1 MEHSNVAEAERRSK
15 MKVFW
20 LRSKMEKLRKQLES
34 LRAKDA
40 EFEKREA
47 EIKEAIEEA
56 AAAEGE
62 DAAEKQQL
70 VEEQVE
76 KFDQEKKEHEEAKG
90 KLEEEI
96 AGIEAELK
104 EEEAAQDTTPAAAP
118 EATEEKKE
126 ENRGG
131 LTIMSTRAKMF
142 TEKIRNKLFNE
153 RGEAIDERIQA
164 WLGEIRA
171 CIKEKRELS
180 NVGLTIPEVF
190 LGILRENMINYSKL
204 YKYLDVRPLG
214 GNGRLVVQGKIAEA
228 IWTECCA
235 NINELSLAFNQ
246 VEVNCF
252 KIAGFYQVCNA
263 TLEDSDIDLSATILE
278 AIGQSIGL
286 GLDKA
291 VLYGRNSNK
300 TQKMPLGVVSRLAQ
314 QSEPADYP
322 ATARPWADLHTSN
335 IITVSAGLTGAALF
349 KQILLAS
356 GAMKG
361 DYARGPKVWIM
372 NEKTHTKLMA
382 ETVINTADGQFVASA
397 SGTMPAVGGNI
408 EVLNF
413 VPDNTIIAGYFDLY
427 LLAERAGQKFAQ
439 SEHVKF
445 LEDATVF
452 KGTARYDGQPT
463 IAEAFIVIGLEGTS
477 PSATMA
483 FAPDTANTV
492 TAILLS
498 ETAEVDVDESIQLTA
513 TTYPVA
519 GAITW
524 ASSDSTK
531 ATVDSTGK
539 VTGKASGTAVI
550 TAVSGSAS
558 ASCTVTVN
566 A

>member
-1 MEHSNVAEAERRSK
+1 MSK
-15 MKVFW
+15 
-20 LRSKMEKLRKQLES
+20 
-34 LRAKDA
+34 
-40 EFEKREA
+40 
-47 EIKEAIEEA
+47 
-56 AAAEGE
+56 
-62 DAAEKQQL
+62 
-70 VEEQVE
+70 
-76 KFDQEKKEHEEAKG
+76 
-90 KLEEEI
+90 
-96 AGIEAELK
+96 
-104 EEEAAQDTTPAAAP
+104 
-118 EATEEKKE
+118 
-126 ENRGG
+126 
-131 LTIMSTRAKMF
+131 RAKMF
-142 TEKIRNKLFNE
+142 TEKIRSAIFNE
-153 RGEAIDERIQA
+153 RGEAVNEQVKA
-164 WLGEIRA
+164 WLGEVRA
-171 CIKEKRELS
+171 CIKEKRELT

-235 NINELSLAFNQ
+235 NINELALAFNQ

-263 TLEDSDIDLSATILE
+263 TLEDSDIDLSATIID

-286 GLDKA
+286 GVDKA

-300 TQKMPLGVVSRLAQ
+300 TQKMPLGIVTRLAQ
-314 QSEPADYP
+314 TSEPADYP

-335 IITVSAGLTGAALF
+335 IITLSAGLTGAALF

-382 ETVINTADGQFVASA
+382 ETVVNTADGQFVASA
-397 SGTMPAVGGNI
+397 SGEMPAVGGTI

-413 VPDNTIIAGYFDLY
+413 IPDNTIIAGYFDLY

-463 IAEAFIVIGLEGTS
+463 IAEAFIAIGLEGTT
-477 PSATMA
+477 PGTTMA
-483 FAPDTANTV
+483 FAPDTANVV
-492 TAILLS
+492 TAILMT
-498 ETAEVDVDESIQLTA
+498 ETAEVDVNETIQLAAKTF
-513 TTYPVA
+513 PVD
-519 GAITW
+519 GPITW
-524 ASSDSTK
+524 SSSATSY
-531 ATVDSTGK
+531 ATVDSNGV
-539 VTGKASGTAVI
+539 VTGVASGTAVI

>member
-1 MEHSNVAEAERRSK
+1 

-20 LRSKMEKLRKQLES
+20 LRSKIERLKKELETLRS
-34 LRAKDA
+34 KDA

-47 EIKEAIEEA
+47 ELKDAIEEA
-56 AAAEGE
+56 AAAEGD
-62 DAAEKQQL
+62 DAAEKQQI
-70 VEEQVE
+70 VEEEVT
-76 KFDQEKKEHEEAKG
+76 KFDDDKKEHEEAKT

-96 AGIEAELK
+96 AGMEEELRK
-104 EEEAAQDTTPAAAP
+104 EEEAQDTTPKDAPAP
-118 EATEEKKE
+118 EGNE

-131 LTIMSTRAKMF
+131 IHIMSTRAKMF
-142 TEKIRNKLFNE
+142 TEKIRSALFNE
-153 RGEAIDERIQA
+153 RGEAINEQVKN
-164 WLGEIRA
+164 WLGEVRA
-171 CIKEKRELS
+171 AIKEKRELT

-190 LGILRENMINYSKL
+190 LGILKENMVAYSKL

-214 GNGRLVVQGKIAEA
+214 GNGRLIVQGKIGEA

-235 NINELSLAFNQ
+235 NINELSLGFNQ

-286 GLDKA
+286 GVDKA
-291 VLYGRNSNK
+291 ILYGRNSNK
-300 TQKMPLGVVSRLAQ
+300 TQKMPLGVVSRLVQ
-314 QSEPADYP
+314 TSEPADYP
-322 ATARPWADLHTSN
+322 ATARPWQDLHVSN
-335 IITVSAGLTGAALF
+335 IISLAAGLTGAALF
-349 KQILLAS
+349 KEILLAA
-356 GAMKG
+356 GAMKN

-372 NEKTHTKLMA
+372 NEKTHTQLMA
-382 ETVINTADGQFVASA
+382 ETVVTTADGQFVTSA
-397 SGTMPAVGGNI
+397 AGTMPAVGGNI

-452 KGTARYDGQPT
+452 KGTARYDGQPV
-463 IAEAFIVIGLEGTS
+463 IAEAFIAIGLGGTT
-477 PSATMA
+477 PDATMA
-483 FAPDTANTV
+483 FAPDTANVV
-492 TAILLS
+492 TAILLT
-498 ETAEVDVDESIQLTA
+498 EAAEVEENESIQLTA
-513 TTYPVA
+513 TTYPVS
-519 GAITW
+519 GSITW
-524 ASSDSTK
+524 TSSDSTT
-531 ATVDSTGK
+531 ATVDANGK
-539 VTGKASGTAVI
+539 VTGVASGTAVI

-558 ASCTVTVN
+558 ASCTVTVS

>member
-1 MEHSNVAEAERRSK
+1 

-20 LRSKMEKLRKQLES
+20 LRQKIEKLKKELEN

-40 EFEKREA
+40 EFEKREN
-47 EIKEAIEEA
+47 ELKEAIEEA
-56 AAAEGE
+56 AEAEGD
-62 DAAEKQQL
+62 DAAEKQQIID
-70 VEEQVE
+70 EEVE
-76 KFDQEKKEHEEAKG
+76 KFDTEKKEHEEAKN
-90 KLEEEI
+90 KLEDEI
-96 AGIEAELK
+96 AGMEQQLQ

-118 EATEEKKE
+118 APEEGID

-131 LTIMSTRAKMF
+131 IHIMTTRAKMF
-142 TEKIRNKLFNE
+142 SEKIRSALFNE
-153 RGEAIDERIQA
+153 RGEAVNEQVKS
-164 WLGEIRA
+164 WLGEVRA
-171 CIKEKRELS
+171 CIKEKRELT

-190 LGILRENMINYSKL
+190 LGILKENMTNYSKL
-204 YKYLDVRPLG
+204 YKYLDVRSLG
-214 GNGRLVVQGKIAEA
+214 GNGRLIVQGKIAEA

-286 GLDKA
+286 GIDKA
-291 VLYGRNSNK
+291 VLYGRNTNK
-300 TQKMPLGVVSRLAQ
+300 TQKMPLGVVTRLAQ
-314 QSEPADYP
+314 TSEPADYP
-322 ATARPWADLHTSN
+322 ATARPWEDLHTSN
-335 IITVSAGLTGAALF
+335 IITLAAGLTGAGLF

-397 SGTMPAVGGNI
+397 AGTMPAVGGNI

-413 VPDNTIIAGYFDLY
+413 IPDNTIIAGYFDLY

-463 IAEAFIVIGLEGTS
+463 IAEAFIAIGLENTT

-483 FAPDTANTV
+483 FAPDTANVV
-492 TAILLS
+492 TAILLT
-498 ETAEVDVDESIQLTA
+498 EAAEVEVGENIQLTA
-513 TTYPVA
+513 TTFPVA
-519 GAITW
+519 GPVTW
-524 ASSDSTK
+524 TSSDSTK
-531 ATVDSTGK
+531 ATVDASGK
-539 VTGKASGTAVI
+539 VTGVASGSAVI

-558 ASCTVTVN
+558 ASCTVTVS

>member
-1 MEHSNVAEAERRSK
+1 

-20 LRSKMEKLRKQLES
+20 LRQKIEKLKKELED

-40 EFEKREA
+40 EFEKREI
-47 EIKEAIEEA
+47 ELRDAIEEA
-56 AAAEGE
+56 AAAEGD
-62 DAAEKQQL
+62 DAAEKQQIID
-70 VEEQVE
+70 EEVE
-76 KFDQEKKEHEEAKG
+76 KFDTEKKEHEEAKN
-90 KLEEEI
+90 KLEDEI
-96 AGIEAELK
+96 AGMEEELK
-104 EEEAAQDTTPAAAP
+104 EEEAAQDTTPAATPAP
-118 EATEEKKE
+118 EEGKE

-131 LTIMSTRAKMF
+131 IHVMTTRAKIF
-142 TEKIRNKLFNE
+142 NEKIRSAVFNE
-153 RGEAIDERIQA
+153 RGEAINDQVKN
-164 WLGEIRA
+164 WLGEVRA
-171 CIKEKRELS
+171 CIKEKRELT
-180 NVGLTIPEVF
+180 NVGLTIPEIF
-190 LGILRENMINYSKL
+190 LGILKENMVNYSKL
-204 YKYLDVRPLG
+204 YRYLDVRSLG
-214 GNGRLVVQGKIAEA
+214 GNGRLIVQGKIAEA

-286 GLDKA
+286 GVDKA

-314 QSEPADYP
+314 TAEPADYP
-322 ATARPWADLHTSN
+322 ATARPWEDLHTSN
-335 IITVSAGLTGAALF
+335 IISLTAGLTGAGLF
-349 KQILLAS
+349 KEILLAA
-356 GAMKG
+356 GAMKS

-382 ETVINTADGQFVASA
+382 ETVINTADGQFVSSA

-413 VPDNTIIAGYFDLY
+413 IPDNTIIAGYFDLY

-463 IAEAFIVIGLEGTS
+463 IAEAFIAIGLEGTT
-477 PSATMA
+477 PTATMA
-483 FAPDTANTV
+483 FAPDTANIV
-492 TAILLS
+492 TAIFLT
-498 ETAEVDVDESIQLTA
+498 ETADVEAGEDIQLTA

-519 GAITW
+519 GPITW
-524 ASSDSTK
+524 TSSDATK
-531 ATVDSTGK
+531 ATVDASGK
-539 VTGKASGTAVI
+539 VTGVASGTAII

-558 ASCTVTVN
+558 ASCTVTVT

>member
-1 MEHSNVAEAERRSK
+1 

-20 LRSKMEKLRKQLES
+20 LRQKIEKLKKELEN

-40 EFEKREA
+40 EFEKRE
-47 EIKEAIEEA
+47 EELKGAIEDA
-56 AAAEGE
+56 AAAEGD
-62 DAAEKQQL
+62 DAAEKQQIID
-70 VEEQVE
+70 EEVE
-76 KFDQEKKEHEEAKG
+76 KFDAEKKEHEEAKN

-96 AGIEAELK
+96 AGMEDELKK
-104 EEEAAQDTTPAAAP
+104 EEEAQDTTPAAPAP
-118 EATEEKKE
+118 AEEATD

-131 LTIMSTRAKMF
+131 IHIMTTRAKMF
-142 TEKIRNKLFNE
+142 TEKIRSALFNE
-153 RGEAIDERIQA
+153 KGESINEQVKA
-164 WLGEIRA
+164 WLGEIRS
-171 CIKEKRELS
+171 CIREKRELS

-190 LGILRENMINYSKL
+190 LGILKENMINYSKL
-204 YKYLDVRPLG
+204 YKYLDVRALG

-286 GLDKA
+286 GIDKA

-300 TQKMPLGVVSRLAQ
+300 TQKMPLGVVTRLAQ
-314 QSEPADYP
+314 TSEPADYP
-322 ATARPWADLHTSN
+322 ATARPWEDLHTSN
-335 IITVSAGLTGAALF
+335 IITLAAGLAGAALF

-361 DYARGPKVWIM
+361 DYARGPRVWIM

-382 ETVINTADGQFVASA
+382 ETVVNTADGQFVASA
-397 SGTMPAVGGNI
+397 SGSMPAVGGTI

-413 VPDNTIIAGYFDLY
+413 IPDNTIIAGYFDLY

-463 IAEAFIVIGLEGTS
+463 IAEAFIAIGLENTTPGT
-477 PSATMA
+477 TMA
-483 FAPDTANTV
+483 FAPDTANVV
-492 TAILLS
+492 TAILMT
-498 ETAEVDVDESIQLTA
+498 ETAEVDVDDTLQLVAKTF
-513 TTYPVA
+513 PVD
-519 GAITW
+519 GPITW
-524 ASSDSTK
+524 SSSDSTK
-531 ATVDSTGK
+531 ATVSTTGL

-566 A
+566 V

>member
-1 MEHSNVAEAERRSK
+1 

-20 LRSKMEKLRKQLES
+20 LRQKIEKLKKELEN
-34 LRAKDA
+34 LRSKDA
-40 EFEKREA
+40 EFEKREN
-47 EIKEAIEEA
+47 ELKDAIEEA
-56 AAAEGE
+56 AAAEGD
-62 DAAEKQQL
+62 DAAEKQQIID
-70 VEEQVE
+70 EEVE
-76 KFDQEKKEHEEAKG
+76 KFDTEKKEHEEAKN
-90 KLEEEI
+90 KLEDEI
-96 AGIEAELK
+96 AGMEEQLK
-104 EEEAAQDTTPAAAP
+104 EEEASQDTTPPATPPAP
-118 EATEEKKE
+118 EAGSE

-131 LTIMSTRAKMF
+131 IHIMTTRAKMF
-142 TEKIRNKLFNE
+142 TEKIRSAIFNE
-153 RGEAIDERIQA
+153 RGEAINEQVKN
-164 WLGEIRA
+164 WLGEVRA
-171 CIKEKRELS
+171 CIKEKRELT

-190 LGILRENMINYSKL
+190 LGILKENMVNYSKL
-204 YKYLDVRPLG
+204 YKYLDVRSLG

-286 GLDKA
+286 GVDKA
-291 VLYGRNSNK
+291 VLYGRNTNK
-300 TQKMPLGVVSRLAQ
+300 TQKMPLGVVTRLAQ
-314 QSEPADYP
+314 TSEPADYP
-322 ATARPWADLHTSN
+322 ATARPWEDLHTSN
-335 IITVSAGLTGAALF
+335 IITLAAGLTGAALF

-397 SGTMPAVGGNI
+397 SGSMPAVGGNI

-413 VPDNTIIAGYFDLY
+413 IPDNTIIAGYFDLY

-463 IAEAFIVIGLEGTS
+463 IAEAFIAIGLEGTT

-483 FAPDTANTV
+483 FAPDTANVV
-492 TAILLS
+492 TAILLT
-498 ETAEVDVDESIQLTA
+498 EAAEVEVGEEIQLTA
-513 TTYPVA
+513 TTFPVA
-519 GAITW
+519 GAVTW
-524 ASSDSTK
+524 TSSDSTK
-531 ATVDSTGK
+531 ATVDASGK
-539 VTGKASGTAVI
+539 VTGVASGTAVI

-558 ASCTVTVN
+558 ASCTVTVS

>member
-1 MEHSNVAEAERRSK
+1 

-20 LRSKMEKLRKQLES
+20 LRQKIEKLKKELED

-40 EFEKREA
+40 EFEKREI
-47 EIKEAIEEA
+47 ELRDAIEEA
-56 AAAEGE
+56 AAAEGD
-62 DAAEKQQL
+62 DAAEKQQIID
-70 VEEQVE
+70 EEVE
-76 KFDQEKKEHEEAKG
+76 KFDTEKKEHEEAKN
-90 KLEEEI
+90 KLEDEI
-96 AGIEAELK
+96 AGMEEELK
-104 EEEAAQDTTPAAAP
+104 EEEAAQDTTPAATPAP
-118 EATEEKKE
+118 EEGKE

-131 LTIMSTRAKMF
+131 IHVMTTRAKIF
-142 TEKIRNKLFNE
+142 NEKIRSAVFNE
-153 RGEAIDERIQA
+153 RGEAINDQVKN
-164 WLGEIRA
+164 WLGEVRA
-171 CIKEKRELS
+171 CIKEKRELT
-180 NVGLTIPEVF
+180 NVGLTIPEIF
-190 LGILRENMINYSKL
+190 LGILKENMVNYSKL
-204 YKYLDVRPLG
+204 YKYLDVRSLG
-214 GNGRLVVQGKIAEA
+214 GNGRLIVQGKIAEA

-286 GLDKA
+286 GVDKA

-314 QSEPADYP
+314 TAEPADYP
-322 ATARPWADLHTSN
+322 ATARPWEDLHTSN
-335 IITVSAGLTGAALF
+335 IISLAAGLTGAGLF
-349 KQILLAS
+349 KEILLAA
-356 GAMKG
+356 GAMKS

-382 ETVINTADGQFVASA
+382 ETVINTADGQFVSSA

-413 VPDNTIIAGYFDLY
+413 IPDNTIIAGYFDLY

-463 IAEAFIVIGLEGTS
+463 IAEAFIAIGLEGTT
-477 PSATMA
+477 PTATMA
-483 FAPDTANTV
+483 FAPDAANIV
-492 TAILLS
+492 TAILLT
-498 ETAEVDVDESIQLTA
+498 ETADVEVGEDIQLTA

-519 GAITW
+519 GPITW
-524 ASSDSTK
+524 TSSDATK
-531 ATVDSTGK
+531 ATVDASGK
-539 VTGKASGTAVI
+539 VTGVGSGTAII

-558 ASCTVTVN
+558 ASCTVTVTT
-566 A
+566 

>member
-1 MEHSNVAEAERRSK
+1 

-20 LRSKMEKLRKQLES
+20 LRQKIEKLKKELET

-40 EFEKREA
+40 EFEKREN
-47 EIKEAIEEA
+47 ELKDAIEEA
-56 AAAEGE
+56 AAAEGD
-62 DAAEKQQL
+62 DATEKQGIID
-70 VEEQVE
+70 EEVE
-76 KFDQEKKEHEEAKG
+76 KFDTEKKEHEEAKN
-90 KLEEEI
+90 KLEDEI
-96 AGIEAELK
+96 AGMEEQLK
-104 EEEAAQDTTPAAAP
+104 AEEAAQDTTPAAEPAP
-118 EATEEKKE
+118 VEGTE

-131 LTIMSTRAKMF
+131 IHIMTTRAKMF
-142 TEKIRNKLFNE
+142 SEKIRSALFNE
-153 RGEAIDERIQA
+153 RGEAINDQVKN
-164 WLGEIRA
+164 WLGEVRA
-171 CIKEKRELS
+171 CIKEKRELT

-190 LGILRENMINYSKL
+190 LGILKENMVNYSKL
-204 YKYLDVRPLG
+204 YKYLDVRSLG
-214 GNGRLVVQGKIAEA
+214 GNGRLIVQGKIAEA

-286 GLDKA
+286 GVDKA
-291 VLYGRNSNK
+291 VLYGRNTNK
-300 TQKMPLGVVSRLAQ
+300 TQKMPLGVVTRLAQ

-322 ATARPWADLHTSN
+322 ATARPWEDLHTSN
-335 IITVSAGLTGAALF
+335 IISLAAGLTGAGLF

-397 SGTMPAVGGNI
+397 AGTMPAVGGNI

-413 VPDNTIIAGYFDLY
+413 IPDNTIIAGYFDLY

-463 IAEAFIVIGLEGTS
+463 IAEAFIAIGLENTT

-483 FAPDTANTV
+483 FAPDTANVV
-492 TAILLS
+492 TAILLT
-498 ETAEVDVDESIQLTA
+498 EAAEVEVGENIQLTA
-513 TTYPVA
+513 TTFPVA
-519 GAITW
+519 GPVTW
-524 ASSDSTK
+524 TSSDSTK
-531 ATVDSTGK
+531 ATVDASGK
-539 VTGKASGTAVI
+539 VTGVASGSAVI

-558 ASCTVTVN
+558 ASCTVTVS

>member
-1 MEHSNVAEAERRSK
+1 

-20 LRSKMEKLRKQLES
+20 LRQKIEKLKKELEE

-40 EFEKREA
+40 EFEKRE
-47 EIKEAIEEA
+47 EELKEAIED
-56 AAAEGE
+56 AAEAKGD
-62 DAAEKQQL
+62 DAAEKQ
-70 VEEQVE
+70 EIIDGEVE
-76 KFDQEKKEHEEAKG
+76 KFDTEKKEHEAAKN

-96 AGIEAELK
+96 AGMEDELKK
-104 EEEAAQDTTPAAAP
+104 EEEAQDTTPPAPAPAP
-118 EATEEKKE
+118 EATEE
-126 ENRGG
+126 NRGG
-131 LTIMSTRAKMF
+131 IHIMSKRAKMF
-142 TEKIRNKLFNE
+142 TEKIRSAIFNE
-153 RGEAIDERIQA
+153 RGEAVNEQVKA
-164 WLGEIRA
+164 WLGEVRA
-171 CIKEKRELS
+171 CIKEKRELT

-190 LGILRENMINYSKL
+190 LGILREIMINYSKL

-235 NINELSLAFNQ
+235 NINELALAFNQ

-263 TLEDSDIDLSATILE
+263 TLEDSDIDLSATIID

-286 GLDKA
+286 GVDKA

-300 TQKMPLGVVSRLAQ
+300 TQKMPLGIVTRLAQ
-314 QSEPADYP
+314 TSEPADYP

-335 IITVSAGLTGAALF
+335 IITLSAGLTGAALF

-382 ETVINTADGQFVASA
+382 ETVVNTADGQFVASA
-397 SGTMPAVGGNI
+397 SGQMPAVGGTI

-413 VPDNTIIAGYFDLY
+413 IPDNTIIAGYFDLY

-463 IAEAFIVIGLEGTS
+463 IAEAFIAIGLEGTT
-477 PSATMA
+477 PGTTMA
-483 FAPDTANTV
+483 FAPDTANVV
-492 TAILLS
+492 TAILMT
-498 ETAEVDVDESIQLTA
+498 ETAEVDVNETIQLAAKTF
-513 TTYPVA
+513 PVD
-519 GAITW
+519 GPITW
-524 ASSDSTK
+524 SSSATSY
-531 ATVDSTGK
+531 ATVDSNGV
-539 VTGKASGTAVI
+539 VTGVASGTAVI

>member
-1 MEHSNVAEAERRSK
+1 

-20 LRSKMEKLRKQLES
+20 LRQKIEKLKKELEN

-40 EFEKREA
+40 EFEKRE
-47 EIKEAIEEA
+47 EELKDAIEEA
-56 AAAEGE
+56 AAAEGD
-62 DAAEKQQL
+62 DAAEKQQIID
-70 VEEQVE
+70 EEVE
-76 KFDQEKKEHEEAKG
+76 KFDSEKKEHEEAKN
-90 KLEEEI
+90 KLEDEI
-96 AGIEAELK
+96 AGMEEQLK
-104 EEEAAQDTTPAAAP
+104 EEEAAQDTTPASSPAP
-118 EATEEKKE
+118 EEGTE

-131 LTIMSTRAKMF
+131 IHIMTTRAKMF
-142 TEKIRNKLFNE
+142 TEKIRSALFNE
-153 RGEAIDERIQA
+153 RGEAINDQVKN
-164 WLGEIRA
+164 WLGEVRA
-171 CIKEKRELS
+171 CIKEKRELT

-190 LGILRENMINYSKL
+190 LGILKENMTNYSKL
-204 YKYLDVRPLG
+204 YKYLDVRSLG
-214 GNGRLVVQGKIAEA
+214 GNGRLIVQGKIAEA

-286 GLDKA
+286 GIDKA
-291 VLYGRNSNK
+291 VLYGRNTNK
-300 TQKMPLGVVSRLAQ
+300 TQKMPLGVVTRLAQ
-314 QSEPADYP
+314 TSEPADYP
-322 ATARPWADLHTSN
+322 ATARPWEDLHTSN
-335 IITVSAGLTGAALF
+335 IITLAAGLTGAALF

-361 DYARGPKVWIM
+361 DYARGTKVWIM

-397 SGTMPAVGGNI
+397 SGSMPAVGGNI

-413 VPDNTIIAGYFDLY
+413 IPDNTIIAGYFDLY

-463 IAEAFIVIGLEGTS
+463 IAEAFIAIGLEGTT

-483 FAPDTANTV
+483 FAPDTANVV
-492 TAILLS
+492 TAILLT
-498 ETAEVDVDESIQLTA
+498 EAAEVEVGEDIQLTA
-513 TTYPVA
+513 TTFPVA
-519 GAITW
+519 GAVTW
-524 ASSDSTK
+524 TSSDSTK
-531 ATVDSTGK
+531 ATVDASGK
-539 VTGKASGTAVI
+539 VTGVASGTAVI

-558 ASCTVTVN
+558 ASCTVTVS

>member
-1 MEHSNVAEAERRSK
+1 

-20 LRSKMEKLRKQLES
+20 LRQKIEKLKKELEN

-40 EFEKREA
+40 EFETRA
-47 EIKEAIEEA
+47 EELKEAIEDA

-62 DAAEKQQL
+62 DAAEKQQIID
-70 VEEQVE
+70 EEVE
-76 KFDQEKKEHEEAKG
+76 KFDAEKKEHEEAKN

-96 AGIEAELK
+96 AGMEDELKK
-104 EEEAAQDTTPAAAP
+104 EEEAQDTTPAAPAPAP
-118 EATEEKKE
+118 EAAE

-131 LTIMSTRAKMF
+131 IHIMATRAKIF
-142 TEKIRNKLFNE
+142 TEKIRSALFNE
-153 RGEAIDERIQA
+153 RGEALNDQVKA

-171 CIKEKRELS
+171 CIREKRELS

-235 NINELSLAFNQ
+235 SINELALAFNQ

-286 GLDKA
+286 GIDKA

-300 TQKMPLGVVSRLAQ
+300 TQKMPLGIVTRLAQ
-314 QSEPADYP
+314 TSEPADYP
-322 ATARPWADLHTSN
+322 ATARPWEDLHTSN
-335 IITVSAGLTGAALF
+335 IITLAAGLTGAALF
-349 KQILLAS
+349 KAIVLAS

-361 DYARGPKVWIM
+361 SYARGPKVWLM

-382 ETVINTADGQFVASA
+382 ETVVNTADGQFVSSA
-397 SGTMPAVGGNI
+397 FGTMPAVGGNI

-413 VPDNTIIAGYFDLY
+413 IPDNTIIAGYFDLY

-463 IAEAFIVIGLEGTS
+463 IAEAFVAIGLENTTPGT
-477 PSATMA
+477 TMA

-492 TAILLS
+492 TAILMT
-498 ETAEVDVDESIQLTA
+498 ETAEVDVDEEIQLVAKTFPVDGPITWSSSA
-513 TTYPVA
+513 TTY
-519 GAITW
+519 
-524 ASSDSTK
+524 
-531 ATVDSTGK
+531 ATVDSNGV
-539 VTGKASGTAVI
+539 VTGKASGSAVI

>member
-1 MEHSNVAEAERRSK
+1 

-20 LRSKMEKLRKQLES
+20 LRQKIEKLKKELEN

-40 EFEKREA
+40 EFEKREN
-47 EIKEAIEEA
+47 ELKDAIEEA
-56 AAAEGE
+56 AAAEGD
-62 DAAEKQQL
+62 DAAEKQQIID
-70 VEEQVE
+70 EEVD
-76 KFDQEKKEHEEAKG
+76 KFDTEKKEHEEAKN
-90 KLEEEI
+90 KLEDEI
-96 AGIEAELK
+96 AGMEEQLK
-104 EEEAAQDTTPAAAP
+104 EEEAAQDTTPATPPAP
-118 EATEEKKE
+118 EAGSE

-131 LTIMSTRAKMF
+131 IHIMTTRAKMF
-142 TEKIRNKLFNE
+142 TEKIRSALFNE
-153 RGEAIDERIQA
+153 RGEAINEQVKNWI
-164 WLGEIRA
+164 GEVRA
-171 CIKEKRELS
+171 CIKEKRELT

-190 LGILRENMINYSKL
+190 LGILKENMVNYSKL

-286 GLDKA
+286 GVDKA
-291 VLYGRNSNK
+291 VLYGRNTNK
-300 TQKMPLGVVSRLAQ
+300 TQKMPLGVVTRLAQ
-314 QSEPADYP
+314 TSEPADYP
-322 ATARPWADLHTSN
+322 ATARPWEDLHTSN
-335 IITVSAGLTGAALF
+335 IITLAAGLTGAALF

-361 DYARGPKVWIM
+361 DYARGTKVWIM

-397 SGTMPAVGGNI
+397 SGSMPAVGGNI

-413 VPDNTIIAGYFDLY
+413 IPDNTIIAGYFDLY

-463 IAEAFIVIGLEGTS
+463 IAEAFIAIGLEGTT

-483 FAPDTANTV
+483 FAPDTANVV
-492 TAILLS
+492 TAILLT
-498 ETAEVDVDESIQLTA
+498 EAAEVEVGEEIQLTA
-513 TTYPVA
+513 TTFPVA
-519 GAITW
+519 GAVTW
-524 ASSDSTK
+524 TSSDSTK
-531 ATVDSTGK
+531 ATVDASGK
-539 VTGKASGTAVI
+539 VTGVASGTAVI

-558 ASCTVTVN
+558 ASCTVTVS

>member
-1 MEHSNVAEAERRSK
+1 

-20 LRSKMEKLRKQLES
+20 LRQKIEKLKKELET
-34 LRAKDA
+34 LRAKDE
-40 EFEKREA
+40 EFTKRE
-47 EIKEAIEEA
+47 EELKGAIEDA
-56 AAAEGE
+56 AAAEGD
-62 DAAEKQQL
+62 DAAEKQQIID
-70 VEEQVE
+70 EEVE
-76 KFDQEKKEHEEAKG
+76 KFDAEKKEHEEAKT

-96 AGIEAELK
+96 AGMEDELKK
-104 EEEAAQDTTPAAAP
+104 EEEAQDTTPAEPAPAP
-118 EATEEKKE
+118 EATEE
-126 ENRGG
+126 NRGG
-131 LTIMSTRAKMF
+131 IHIMTTRAKMF
-142 TEKIRNKLFNE
+142 TEKIRSAIFNE
-153 RGEAIDERIQA
+153 RGEAINEQVKA
-164 WLGEIRA
+164 WLGEVRA
-171 CIKEKRELS
+171 CIKEKRELT

-204 YKYLDVRPLG
+204 YKYLDVRSLG

-235 NINELSLAFNQ
+235 NINELNLAFNQ

-286 GLDKA
+286 GVDKA

-300 TQKMPLGVVSRLAQ
+300 TQKMPLGVVTRLAQ
-314 QSEPADYP
+314 TSEPADYP
-322 ATARPWADLHTSN
+322 ATARPWEDLHTSN
-335 IITVSAGLTGAALF
+335 IITLAAGLTGAGLF
-349 KQILLAS
+349 KAILLAS

-382 ETVINTADGQFVASA
+382 ETVVNTADGQFVSTAY
-397 SGTMPAVGGNI
+397 GTMPAVGGNI

-413 VPDNTIIAGYFDLY
+413 IPDNTIIAGYFDLY

-463 IAEAFIVIGLEGTS
+463 IAEAFVAIGLENTT
-477 PSATMA
+477 PDATMA
-483 FAPDTANTV
+483 FAPDTANVV
-492 TAILLS
+492 TAILMT
-498 ETAEVDVDESIQLTA
+498 ETAEVDVDEEIQLVAKTFPVDGPITWSSSA
-513 TTYPVA
+513 TTY
-519 GAITW
+519 
-524 ASSDSTK
+524 
-531 ATVDSTGK
+531 ATVDSNGV

>member
-1 MEHSNVAEAERRSK
+1 

-20 LRSKMEKLRKQLES
+20 LRQKIEKLKKELEN

-40 EFEKREA
+40 EFEKREN
-47 EIKEAIEEA
+47 ELKDAIEDA
-56 AAAEGE
+56 AAAEGDE
-62 DAAEKQQL
+62 ATEKQQIID
-70 VEEQVE
+70 EEVE
-76 KFDQEKKEHEEAKG
+76 KFDTEKKEHEEAKN

-96 AGIEAELK
+96 AGMEKELEA
-104 EEEAAQDTTPAAAP
+104 EEAAQDTTPPATPAP
-118 EATEEKKE
+118 EEGTE

-131 LTIMSTRAKMF
+131 NHIMTTRVKLF
-142 TEKIRNKLFNE
+142 SEKIRSALFNE
-153 RGEAIDERIQA
+153 RGEAINEQVKA
-164 WLGEIRA
+164 WLGEVRA
-171 CIKEKRELS
+171 SIKEKRELK

-190 LGILRENMINYSKL
+190 LGILKENMINYSKL
-204 YKYLDVRPLG
+204 YKYLDVRSLG

-235 NINELSLAFNQ
+235 NINELALAFNQ

-252 KIAGFYQVCNA
+252 KIAGYYQVCNA
-263 TLEDSDIDLSATILE
+263 TLEDSDIDLAGTILE

-286 GLDKA
+286 GIDKA

-300 TQKMPLGVVSRLAQ
+300 TQKMPLGVVTRLAQ

-322 ATARPWADLHTSN
+322 ATARPWEDLHSTN
-335 IITVSAGLTGAALF
+335 IITLAAGLTGAALF

-372 NEKTHTKLMA
+372 NEKTHTKLMS
-382 ETVINTADGQFVASA
+382 ETVINTANGEFVASA
-397 SGTMPAVGGNI
+397 SGSMPAVGGTI

-413 VPDNTIIAGYFDLY
+413 IPDNTIIAGYFDLY

-463 IAEAFIVIGLEGTS
+463 IAEAFIAIGLENTTPGT
-477 PSATMA
+477 TMA

-492 TAILLS
+492 TAIMLT
-498 ETAEVDVDESIQLTA
+498 ETAEVDVDDTIQLVATTFPVKGDITWSSSA
-513 TTYPVA
+513 TTY
-519 GAITW
+519 
-524 ASSDSTK
+524 
-531 ATVDSTGK
+531 ATVDSNGV

>member
-1 MEHSNVAEAERRSK
+1 

-20 LRSKMEKLRKQLES
+20 LRSKIERLKKDLEA

-47 EIKEAIEEA
+47 ELKDAIEEA
-56 AAAEGE
+56 AAAEGD
-62 DAAEKQQL
+62 DAAEKQQI
-70 VEEQVE
+70 VEGEVS
-76 KFDQEKKEHEEAKG
+76 KFDEEKKEHEEAKT
-90 KLEEEI
+90 KLEDEI
-96 AGIEAELK
+96 AGMEDELKK
-104 EEEAAQDTTPAAAP
+104 EEEAQDTTPPETPAP
-118 EATEEKKE
+118 EGNE

-131 LTIMSTRAKMF
+131 IHIMSKRIKMF
-142 TEKIRNKLFNE
+142 TEKIRSALFNE
-153 RGEAIDERIQA
+153 RGEAINEEVKN

-190 LGILRENMINYSKL
+190 LGILKENMINYSKL

-214 GNGRLVVQGKIAEA
+214 GNGRLIVQGKIAEA

-235 NINELSLAFNQ
+235 SINELSLGFNQ

-286 GLDKA
+286 GVDKA

-300 TQKMPLGVVSRLAQ
+300 TQKMPLGVVSRLVQ
-314 QSEPADYP
+314 TSEPADYP
-322 ATARPWADLHTSN
+322 ATARPWEDLHTSN
-335 IITVSAGLTGAALF
+335 IISLAAGLTGAALF
-349 KQILLAS
+349 KEILLAA
-356 GAMKG
+356 GAMKN

-372 NEKTHTKLMA
+372 NEKTHTQLMA
-382 ETVINTADGQFVASA
+382 ETVVTTADGQFVTSA
-397 SGTMPAVGGNI
+397 AGTMPAVGGNI

-452 KGTARYDGQPT
+452 KGTARYDGQPV
-463 IAEAFIVIGLEGTS
+463 IAEAFIAIGLGGTT
-477 PSATMA
+477 PDATMA
-483 FAPDTANTV
+483 FAPDTANVV
-492 TAILLS
+492 TAILLT
-498 ETAEVDVDESIQLTA
+498 EAAEVEEGESIQLTA
-513 TTYPVA
+513 KTYPVS
-519 GAITW
+519 GPITW
-524 ASSDSTK
+524 TSSDSTT
-531 ATVDSTGK
+531 ATVDATGK
-539 VTGKASGTAVI
+539 VTGVASGTAVI

-558 ASCTVTVN
+558 ASCTVTVS

>member
-1 MEHSNVAEAERRSK
+1 

-20 LRSKMEKLRKQLES
+20 LRQKIEKLKKELEN

-40 EFEKREA
+40 EFEKRE
-47 EIKEAIEEA
+47 EELKEAIEDA
-56 AAAEGE
+56 AAAEGD
-62 DAAEKQQL
+62 DAAEKQQIID
-70 VEEQVE
+70 EEVE
-76 KFDQEKKEHEEAKG
+76 KFDAEKKEHEEAKN

-96 AGIEAELK
+96 AGMEDELKK
-104 EEEAAQDTTPAAAP
+104 EEEAQDTTPAAPAP
-118 EATEEKKE
+118 AEEATD

-131 LTIMSTRAKMF
+131 IHIMTTRAKMF
-142 TEKIRNKLFNE
+142 TEKIRSALFNE
-153 RGEAIDERIQA
+153 KGESVNEQVKA
-164 WLGEIRA
+164 WLGEIRS
-171 CIKEKRELS
+171 CIKEKRELT

-190 LGILRENMINYSKL
+190 LGILKENMINYSKL
-204 YKYLDVRPLG
+204 YKYLDIRPLG

-286 GLDKA
+286 GIDKA

-300 TQKMPLGVVSRLAQ
+300 TQKMPLGVVTRLAQ
-314 QSEPADYP
+314 TSEPADYP
-322 ATARPWADLHTSN
+322 ATARPWEDLHTSN
-335 IITVSAGLTGAALF
+335 IITLAAGLTGAALF

-361 DYARGPKVWIM
+361 DYARGPRVWIM

-382 ETVINTADGQFVASA
+382 ETVVNTADGQFVASA
-397 SGTMPAVGGNI
+397 SGSMPAVGGTI

-413 VPDNTIIAGYFDLY
+413 IPDNTIIAGYFDLY

-463 IAEAFIVIGLEGTS
+463 IAEAFIAIGLENTTPGT
-477 PSATMA
+477 TMA
-483 FAPDTANTV
+483 FAPDTANVV
-492 TAILLS
+492 TAILMT
-498 ETAEVDVDESIQLTA
+498 ETAEVDVDEEIQLVAKTFPVDGPITWSSSA
-513 TTYPVA
+513 TTY
-519 GAITW
+519 
-524 ASSDSTK
+524 
-531 ATVDSTGK
+531 ATVDSNGVVK
-539 VTGKASGTAVI
+539 GKASGTAVI

>member
-1 MEHSNVAEAERRSK
+1 MT
-15 MKVFW
+15 VFW
-20 LRSKMEKLRKQLES
+20 LRKKIDMLKKELEN

-40 EFEKREA
+40 EFEKREN
-47 EIKEAIEEA
+47 ELKDAIEDA
-56 AAAEGE
+56 AAAEGD
-62 DAAEKQQL
+62 DAAEKQKIID
-70 VEEQVE
+70 EEVE
-76 KFDQEKKEHEEAKG
+76 KFDAEKKEHDEAKN

-96 AGIEAELK
+96 AGMEEQLK
-104 EEEAAQDTTPAAAP
+104 EEEEAQDTTPAAAP
-118 EATEEKKE
+118 PADEGTE

-131 LTIMSTRAKMF
+131 NYIMATRTKLF
-142 TEKIRNKLFNE
+142 NEKVRSAIFNE
-153 RGEAIDERIQA
+153 RGEAINEA
-164 WLGEIRA
+164 VKGWLDEIRS
-171 CIKEKRELS
+171 CIREKRELT

-190 LGILRENMINYSKL
+190 LGILKENMVNYSKL

-214 GNGRLVVQGKIAEA
+214 GNGRLIVQGKIAEA

-263 TLEDSDIDLSATILE
+263 TLEDSDIDLSGTILE

-286 GLDKA
+286 GIDKA
-291 VLYGRNSNK
+291 VLYGRNTNK
-300 TQKMPLGVVSRLAQ
+300 TQKMPLGVVTRLAQ

-322 ATARPWADLHTSN
+322 ATARAWEDLHTSN
-335 IITVSAGLTGAALF
+335 IITLAAGLTGAALF

-397 SGTMPAVGGNI
+397 SGSMPAVGGNI

-413 VPDNTIIAGYFDLY
+413 IPDNTIIAGYFDLY

-463 IAEAFIVIGLEGTS
+463 IAEAFIAIGLEGTT
-477 PSATMA
+477 PGTTMA
-483 FAPDTANTV
+483 FAPDTANVV
-492 TAILLS
+492 TAILLT
-498 ETAEVDVDESIQLTA
+498 EAAEVEVDESIQLTA

-519 GAITW
+519 GTVTW
-524 ASSDSTK
+524 TSSDSTK

-539 VTGKASGTAVI
+539 VTGVASGSATI

-558 ASCTVTVN
+558 ASCAVTVS

>member
-1 MEHSNVAEAERRSK
+1 

-20 LRSKMEKLRKQLES
+20 LRQKIEKLKKELEN
-34 LRAKDA
+34 LRAMDA
-40 EFEKREA
+40 DFEKREN
-47 EIKEAIEEA
+47 ELKDAIEDA
-56 AAAEGE
+56 AAAEGDE
-62 DAAEKQQL
+62 ATEKQQIID
-70 VEEQVE
+70 EEVE
-76 KFDQEKKEHEEAKG
+76 KFDAEKKEHEEAKN

-96 AGIEAELK
+96 AGMEEQLK
-104 EEEAAQDTTPAAAP
+104 EEEAAQDTTPAETPAP
-118 EATEEKKE
+118 EEETEEK
-126 ENRGG
+126 RGG
-131 LTIMSTRAKMF
+131 IHIMTTRTKLF
-142 TEKIRNKLFNE
+142 NEKIRSAIFNE
-153 RGEAIDERIQA
+153 RGEAVNESVKGWLDEVRSC
-164 WLGEIRA
+164 IR
-171 CIKEKRELS
+171 EKRELT

-190 LGILRENMINYSKL
+190 LGILKENMINYSKL
-204 YKYLDVRPLG
+204 YKYLDVRSLG
-214 GNGRLVVQGKIAEA
+214 GNGRLAVQGKIAEA

-235 NINELSLAFNQ
+235 NINELALAFNQ

-263 TLEDSDIDLSATILE
+263 TLEDSDIDLAGTILE

-286 GLDKA
+286 GIDKA
-291 VLYGRNSNK
+291 VLYGRNTNK
-300 TQKMPLGVVSRLAQ
+300 TQKMPRGVVTRLAQ
-314 QSEPADYP
+314 TSEPADYP
-322 ATARPWADLHTSN
+322 ATARAWEDLHTSN
-335 IITVSAGLTGAALF
+335 IITLAAGLTGAALF

-397 SGTMPAVGGNI
+397 SGSMPAVGGNI

-413 VPDNTIIAGYFDLY
+413 IPDNTIIAGYFDLY

-463 IAEAFIVIGLEGTS
+463 IAEAFIAIGLENTTPGT
-477 PSATMA
+477 TMA

-492 TAILLS
+492 TAIMLT
-498 ETAEVDVDESIQLTA
+498 ETAEVDVDDTIQLAATTFPVKGDITWSSSA
-513 TTYPVA
+513 TTY
-519 GAITW
+519 
-524 ASSDSTK
+524 
-531 ATVDSTGK
+531 ATVDSNGV

>member
-1 MEHSNVAEAERRSK
+1 

-20 LRSKMEKLRKQLES
+20 LRQKIEKLKKELED

-40 EFEKREA
+40 EFEKREI
-47 EIKEAIEEA
+47 ELRDAIEEA
-56 AAAEGE
+56 AAAEGD
-62 DAAEKQQL
+62 DAAEKQQIID
-70 VEEQVE
+70 EEVE
-76 KFDQEKKEHEEAKG
+76 KFDTEKKEHEEAKN
-90 KLEEEI
+90 KLEDEI
-96 AGIEAELK
+96 AGMEEELK
-104 EEEAAQDTTPAAAP
+104 EEEAAQDTTPAATPAP
-118 EATEEKKE
+118 EEGKE

-131 LTIMSTRAKMF
+131 IHVMTTRAKIF
-142 TEKIRNKLFNE
+142 NEKIRSAVFNE
-153 RGEAIDERIQA
+153 RGEAINDQVKN
-164 WLGEIRA
+164 WLGEVRA
-171 CIKEKRELS
+171 CIKEKRELT
-180 NVGLTIPEVF
+180 NVGLTIPEIF
-190 LGILRENMINYSKL
+190 LGILKENMVNYSKL
-204 YKYLDVRPLG
+204 YKYLDVRSLG
-214 GNGRLVVQGKIAEA
+214 GNGRLIVQGKIAEA

-286 GLDKA
+286 GVDKA

-314 QSEPADYP
+314 TAEPADYP
-322 ATARPWADLHTSN
+322 ATARPWEDLHTSN
-335 IITVSAGLTGAALF
+335 IISLAAGLTGAGLF
-349 KQILLAS
+349 KEILLAA
-356 GAMKG
+356 GAMKS

-382 ETVINTADGQFVASA
+382 ETVINTADGQFVSSA

-413 VPDNTIIAGYFDLY
+413 IPDNTIIAGYFDLY

-463 IAEAFIVIGLEGTS
+463 IAEAFIAIGLEGTT
-477 PSATMA
+477 PTAAMA
-483 FAPDTANTV
+483 FAPDTANIV
-492 TAILLS
+492 TAILLT
-498 ETAEVDVDESIQLTA
+498 ETADVEAGEDIQLTA

-519 GAITW
+519 GPITW
-524 ASSDSTK
+524 TSSDATK
-531 ATVDSTGK
+531 ATVDASGK
-539 VTGKASGTAVI
+539 VTGVGSGTAII

-558 ASCTVTVN
+558 ASCTVTVTT
-566 A
+566 

>member
-1 MEHSNVAEAERRSK
+1 

-20 LRSKMEKLRKQLES
+20 LRQKIERLKKELET

-47 EIKEAIEEA
+47 ELKDAIEEA

-62 DAAEKQQL
+62 DAAEKQDIIDG
-70 VEEQVE
+70 EVE
-76 KFDQEKKEHEEAKG
+76 KFDAEKKEHEEEKN

-96 AGIEAELK
+96 AGMEEELKK
-104 EEEAAQDTTPAAAP
+104 EEEAQDTTPAEAPAP
-118 EATEEKKE
+118 EESD

-131 LTIMSTRAKMF
+131 IHIMATRAKMF
-142 TEKIRNKLFNE
+142 TEKIRSALFNE
-153 RGEAIDERIQA
+153 RGEAINEQVKN
-164 WLGEIRA
+164 WLGEVRA
-171 CIKEKRELS
+171 CIKEKRELT

-190 LGILRENMINYSKL
+190 LGILKENMVAYSKL
-204 YKYLDVRPLG
+204 YKYLDVRAIG
-214 GNGRLVVQGKIAEA
+214 GNGRLLIQGKIGEA

-235 NINELSLAFNQ
+235 NINELSLGFNQ

-286 GLDKA
+286 GVDKA
-291 VLYGRNSNK
+291 ILYGRNSNK

-314 QSEPADYP
+314 TSEPADYP
-322 ATARPWADLHTSN
+322 ATARPWEDLHTSN
-335 IITVSAGLTGAALF
+335 IISIAAGLTGAGLF
-349 KQILLAS
+349 KQIVLAAGVMNS
-356 GAMKG
+356 

-372 NEKTHTKLMA
+372 NEKTHTKLKA
-382 ETVINTADGQFVASA
+382 ETLLTTADGQFVASA
-397 SGTMPAVGGNI
+397 AGTMPAVGGNI

-413 VPDNTIIAGYFDLY
+413 IPDNTIIAGYFELY

-452 KGTARYDGQPT
+452 KGTARYDGQPV
-463 IAEAFIVIGLEGTS
+463 IPEAFIAIGLEGTT

-483 FAPDTANTV
+483 FAPDTANVV
-492 TAILLS
+492 TAIFLT
-498 ETAEVDVDESIQLTA
+498 ETAEVEEDESIELSA
-513 TTYPVA
+513 TTYPVS
-519 GAITW
+519 GPITW
-524 ASSDSTK
+524 TSSDSTV
-531 ATVDSTGK
+531 ATVDATGK
-539 VTGKASGTAVI
+539 VTGVASGTAVI

-558 ASCTVTVN
+558 ASCTVTVS

>member
-1 MEHSNVAEAERRSK
+1 

-20 LRSKMEKLRKQLES
+20 LRQKIEKLKKELEN
-34 LRAKDA
+34 LRAMDA
-40 EFEKREA
+40 DFEKREN
-47 EIKEAIEEA
+47 ELKDAIEDA
-56 AAAEGE
+56 AAAEGDE
-62 DAAEKQQL
+62 ATEKQQIID
-70 VEEQVE
+70 EEVE
-76 KFDQEKKEHEEAKG
+76 KFDTEKKEHEEAKN

-96 AGIEAELK
+96 AGMEEQLK
-104 EEEAAQDTTPAAAP
+104 EEEAAQDTTPAETPAP
-118 EATEEKKE
+118 EEGTE

-131 LTIMSTRAKMF
+131 IHIMTTRTKLF
-142 TEKIRNKLFNE
+142 NEKIRSAIFNE
-153 RGEAIDERIQA
+153 RGEAVNESVKGWLDEVRSC
-164 WLGEIRA
+164 IR
-171 CIKEKRELS
+171 EKRELT
-180 NVGLTIPEVF
+180 NVGITIPEVF
-190 LGILRENMINYSKL
+190 LGILKENMINYSKL

-235 NINELSLAFNQ
+235 NINELALAFNQ

-263 TLEDSDIDLSATILE
+263 TLEDSDIDLAGTILE

-286 GLDKA
+286 GIDKA
-291 VLYGRNSNK
+291 VLYGRNTNK
-300 TQKMPLGVVSRLAQ
+300 TQKMPLGVVTRLAQ
-314 QSEPADYP
+314 TSEPADYP
-322 ATARPWADLHTSN
+322 ATARAWEDLHTSN
-335 IITVSAGLTGAALF
+335 IITLAAGLTGAALF

-397 SGTMPAVGGNI
+397 SGSMPAVGGNI

-413 VPDNTIIAGYFDLY
+413 IPDNTIIAGYFDLY

-463 IAEAFIVIGLEGTS
+463 IAEAFIAIGLENTTPGT
-477 PSATMA
+477 TMA
-483 FAPDTANTV
+483 FAPDTANVV
-492 TAILLS
+492 TAILLTS
-498 ETAEVDVDESIQLTA
+498 TAEVDVDEEIALTA
-513 TTYPVA
+513 TTYPVE

-524 ASSDSTK
+524 SSSDSTK
-531 ATVDSTGK
+531 ATVDSNGVVK
-539 VTGKASGTAVI
+539 GIASGSAVI

>member
-1 MEHSNVAEAERRSK
+1 

-20 LRSKMEKLRKQLES
+20 LRQKIEKLKKELEN

-40 EFEKREA
+40 EFEKREN
-47 EIKEAIEEA
+47 ELKDAIEEA
-56 AAAEGE
+56 AAAEGD
-62 DAAEKQQL
+62 DAAEKQQIID
-70 VEEQVE
+70 EEVD
-76 KFDQEKKEHEEAKG
+76 KFDTEKKEHEEAKN
-90 KLEEEI
+90 KLEDEI
-96 AGIEAELK
+96 AGMEEQLK
-104 EEEAAQDTTPAAAP
+104 EEEAAQDTTPPTPPAP
-118 EATEEKKE
+118 EAGSE

-131 LTIMSTRAKMF
+131 IHIMTTRAKMF
-142 TEKIRNKLFNE
+142 TEKIRSALFNE
-153 RGEAIDERIQA
+153 RGEAINEQVKN
-164 WLGEIRA
+164 WLGEVRA
-171 CIKEKRELS
+171 CIKEKRELT

-190 LGILRENMINYSKL
+190 LGILKENMVNYSKL
-204 YKYLDVRPLG
+204 YKYLDVRSLG

-286 GLDKA
+286 GVDKA
-291 VLYGRNSNK
+291 VLYGRNTNK
-300 TQKMPLGVVSRLAQ
+300 TQKMPLGVVTRLAQ
-314 QSEPADYP
+314 TSEPADYP
-322 ATARPWADLHTSN
+322 ATARPWEDLHTSN
-335 IITVSAGLTGAALF
+335 IITLAAGLTGAALF

-361 DYARGPKVWIM
+361 DYARGTKVWIM

-397 SGTMPAVGGNI
+397 SGSMPAVGGNI

-413 VPDNTIIAGYFDLY
+413 IPDNTIIAGYFDLY

-463 IAEAFIVIGLEGTS
+463 IAEAFIAIGLEGTT

-483 FAPDTANTV
+483 FAPDTANVV
-492 TAILLS
+492 TAILLT
-498 ETAEVDVDESIQLTA
+498 EAAEVEVGEDIQLTA
-513 TTYPVA
+513 TTFPVA
-519 GAITW
+519 GAVTW
-524 ASSDSTK
+524 TSSDSTK
-531 ATVDSTGK
+531 ATVDASGK
-539 VTGKASGTAVI
+539 VTGVASGTAVI

-558 ASCTVTVN
+558 ASCTVTVS

>member
-1 MEHSNVAEAERRSK
+1 

-20 LRSKMEKLRKQLES
+20 LRQKIEKLKKELEN

-40 EFEKREA
+40 EFEKREN
-47 EIKEAIEEA
+47 ELKDAIEEA
-56 AAAEGE
+56 AAAEGD
-62 DAAEKQQL
+62 DAAEKQQIID
-70 VEEQVE
+70 EEVD
-76 KFDQEKKEHEEAKG
+76 KFDTEKKEHEEAKN
-90 KLEEEI
+90 KLEDEI
-96 AGIEAELK
+96 AGMEEQLK
-104 EEEAAQDTTPAAAP
+104 EEEAAQDTTPPTPPAP
-118 EATEEKKE
+118 VAGSE

-131 LTIMSTRAKMF
+131 IHIMTTRAKMF
-142 TEKIRNKLFNE
+142 TEKIRSALFNE
-153 RGEAIDERIQA
+153 RGEAINEQVKN
-164 WLGEIRA
+164 WLGEVRA
-171 CIKEKRELS
+171 CIKEKRELT

-190 LGILRENMINYSKL
+190 LGILKENMVNYSKL
-204 YKYLDVRPLG
+204 YKYLDVRSLG

-286 GLDKA
+286 GVDKA
-291 VLYGRNSNK
+291 VLYGRNTNK
-300 TQKMPLGVVSRLAQ
+300 TQKMPLGVVTRLAQ
-314 QSEPADYP
+314 TSEPADYP
-322 ATARPWADLHTSN
+322 ATARPWEDLHTSN
-335 IITVSAGLTGAALF
+335 IITLAAGLTGAALF

-397 SGTMPAVGGNI
+397 SGSMPAVGGNI

-413 VPDNTIIAGYFDLY
+413 IPDNTIIAGYFDLY

-463 IAEAFIVIGLEGTS
+463 IAEAFIAIGLEGTT

-483 FAPDTANTV
+483 FAPDTANVV
-492 TAILLS
+492 TAILLT
-498 ETAEVDVDESIQLTA
+498 EAAEVEVGENIQLTA
-513 TTYPVA
+513 TTFPVA
-519 GAITW
+519 GAVTW
-524 ASSDSTK
+524 TSSDSTK
-531 ATVDSTGK
+531 ATVDASGK
-539 VTGKASGTAVI
+539 VTGVASGTAVI

-558 ASCTVTVN
+558 ASCTVTVS

>member
-1 MEHSNVAEAERRSK
+1 

-20 LRSKMEKLRKQLES
+20 LRSKIERLKKDLEA

-47 EIKEAIEEA
+47 ELKDAIEEA
-56 AAAEGE
+56 AAAEGD
-62 DAAEKQQL
+62 DAAEKQQI
-70 VEEQVE
+70 VEGEVT
-76 KFDQEKKEHEEAKG
+76 KFDEEKKEHEEAKT
-90 KLEEEI
+90 KLEDEI
-96 AGIEAELK
+96 AGMEDELKK
-104 EEEAAQDTTPAAAP
+104 EEEAQDTTPPETPAP
-118 EATEEKKE
+118 EGNE

-131 LTIMSTRAKMF
+131 IHIMSKRIKMF
-142 TEKIRNKLFNE
+142 TEKIRSALFNE
-153 RGEAIDERIQA
+153 RGEAINEEVKN

-190 LGILRENMINYSKL
+190 LGILKENMINYSKL

-214 GNGRLVVQGKIAEA
+214 GNGRLIVQGKIAEA

-235 NINELSLAFNQ
+235 SINELSLGFNQ

-286 GLDKA
+286 GVDKA

-300 TQKMPLGVVSRLAQ
+300 TQKMPLGVVSRLVQ
-314 QSEPADYP
+314 TSEPADYP
-322 ATARPWADLHTSN
+322 ATARPWEDLHASN
-335 IITVSAGLTGAALF
+335 IISLAAGLTGAALF
-349 KQILLAS
+349 KEILLAA
-356 GAMKG
+356 GAMKN

-372 NEKTHTKLMA
+372 NEKTHTQLMA
-382 ETVINTADGQFVASA
+382 ETVVTTADGQFVTSA
-397 SGTMPAVGGNI
+397 AGTMPAVGGNI

-452 KGTARYDGQPT
+452 KGTARYDGQPV
-463 IAEAFIVIGLEGTS
+463 IPEAFIAIGLEGTTTD
-477 PSATMA
+477 ATMA
-483 FAPDTANTV
+483 FAPDTANVV
-492 TAILLS
+492 TAILLT
-498 ETAEVDVDESIQLTA
+498 EAAEVEENESIQLTA
-513 TTYPVA
+513 TTYPVS
-519 GAITW
+519 GPITW
-524 ASSDSTK
+524 TSSDSTT
-531 ATVDSTGK
+531 ATVDATGK
-539 VTGKASGTAVI
+539 VTGVASGTAVI

-558 ASCTVTVN
+558 ASCTVTVS